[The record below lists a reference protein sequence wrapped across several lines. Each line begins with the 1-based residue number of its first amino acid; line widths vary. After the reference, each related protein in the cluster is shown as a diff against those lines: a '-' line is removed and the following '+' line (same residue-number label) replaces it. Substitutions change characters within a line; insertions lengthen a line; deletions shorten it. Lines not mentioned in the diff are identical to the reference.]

1 MQDFSLSLSLSL
13 SLFLCAQGQFMFHCH
28 NLAHEDNDM
37 MRAFEVSG
45 PNQVPGYPD
54 SPLPENIATFDPM
67 STTKK
72 TTQ

>member
-1 MQDFSLSLSLSL
+1 
-13 SLFLCAQGQFMFHCH
+13 MFHCH

-54 SPLPENIATFDPM
+54 APLDNGQVNNSQNFNPM
-67 STTKK
+67 SNLFQDQIPKEKK
-72 TTQ
+72 RGKK